1 MSTLY
6 DVLLTLARL
15 MAPFTPFFA
24 EYLYQNLRIL
34 GGLSSERATEKTLDP
49 AASVHFQEVPS
60 FDATRL
66 DDEIES
72 QVACLQEVIDLGRI
86 VREKKKI
93 SMKMPV
99 KEVIIVSRDQK
110 KLAACKKLEKYLYQE
125 LNVMK
130 VSTTDE
136 ESKWCT
142 FSARTDGKVLGK
154 RLGKNFGKVRNY
166 VDGQKYK
173 HKKGKPKLS
182 KAEIVEFEKSKLTH
196 DQVLEYEKN
205 GQVEIEGETILA
217 GELII
222 TRQFSGDKSI
232 YEADST
238 KLGDIVLIIDVRV
251 DDEMQK
257 TYLAREVVN
266 RIQKIRKNIGLDVS
280 DEVNVFYSVV
290 ESEGSEK
297 LLTAIRDRESVIIET
312 IRTSIKPL
320 SSKEAQAVVIGS
332 EDCEIGDVQ
341 IKISLTRAN
350 AIQFADAKLKE
361 ALGED
366 ASDETIAK
374 VKQHL
379 ASTSKLPASGQY
391 EVSVDG
397 ITLQLEAGLHFY

>member
-1 MSTLY
+1 
-6 DVLLTLARL
+6 

-34 GGLSSERATEKTLDP
+34 GGLASERATEKTLDP
-49 AASVHFQEVPS
+49 SASVHFQDVPS
-60 FDATRL
+60 FDPNRL

-86 VREKKKI
+86 VREKKKV

-99 KEVIIVSRDQK
+99 KEVIIVSRDEK
-110 KLAACKKLEKYLYQE
+110 KLGACKKLEKYLYQE
-125 LNVMK
+125 LNVIK
-130 VSTTDE
+130 VSTTND

-142 FSARTDGKVLGK
+142 FSARTNGKVLGK

-182 KAEIVEFEKSKLTH
+182 KEEIVEFEKSKLTH
-196 DQVLEYEKN
+196 EQVLEYEKN

-217 GELII
+217 GELVI
-222 TRQFSGDKSI
+222 TRQFSGDRSI

-238 KLGDIVLIIDVRV
+238 KLGDIVLVIDIRV
-251 DDEMQK
+251 DDEMRK

-280 DEVNVFYSVV
+280 DEVNVFYSVDA
-290 ESEGSEK
+290 SEGSQN
-297 LLTAIRDRESVIIET
+297 LLTAIRDRESVIVET
-312 IRTSIKPL
+312 IRTSIKPI
-320 SSKEAQAVVIGS
+320 SSKEADAVVIGS
-332 EDCEIGDVQ
+332 EDCEIGDVKIQ
-341 IKISLTRAN
+341 ISLTRADKVN
-350 AIQFADAKLKE
+350 FADAKLKE
-361 ALGED
+361 ALGEN
-366 ASDETIAK
+366 ASDETVAK
-374 VKQHL
+374 VKHYI
-379 ASTSKLPASGQY
+379 ASKSKLPASGQY